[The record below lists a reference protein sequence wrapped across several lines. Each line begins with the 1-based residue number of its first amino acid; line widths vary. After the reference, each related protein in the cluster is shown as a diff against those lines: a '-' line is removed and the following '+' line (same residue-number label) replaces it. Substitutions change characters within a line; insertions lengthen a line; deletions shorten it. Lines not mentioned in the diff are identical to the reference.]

1 MSPVDN
7 NISLYAKRLA
17 SLSSDPSQ
25 RPRSSVGPLSDP
37 TLRAPR
43 RTMHGVAFVPRPFPP
58 PPLAGVPIEYII
70 AQLRNLAPH
79 YWRKPE
85 TSDCTVGTCLGHRM
99 LSFPDL
105 VPAVVP
111 LATKAHAGVSSTPED
126 AAEDACSPPSDMPS
140 LLSFS
145 RQQDEEPAPRP
156 GPRMVMQ
163 VSRFLYLSR
172 NCSLSI
178 SSTWITSVHTRR

>member
-7 NISLYAKRLA
+7 NLSLDAKRLA
-17 SLSSDPSQ
+17 NPSTFTSP

-37 TLRAPR
+37 TLPAPR

-85 TSDCTVGTCLGHRM
+85 TSDCTIGACLQASYLRAGAMSHLIVLQSFPWILKHKQQPPPLSEMLPRIHARPPVTCLA
-99 LSFPDL
+99 F
-105 VPAVVP
+105 
-111 LATKAHAGVSSTPED
+111 
-126 AAEDACSPPSDMPS
+126 
-140 LLSFS
+140 
-145 RQQDEEPAPRP
+145 
-156 GPRMVMQ
+156 
-163 VSRFLYLSR
+163 
-172 NCSLSI
+172 
-178 SSTWITSVHTRR
+178 